1 LRGDNNWFDGDIKH
15 ASSALSGNTITW
27 TGSIAFTSSFAIAS
41 DNDGADPSVSA
52 PYNAV
57 NITHGSSNTITNV
70 RSQLPNTANSQIAAG
85 TIPLTV
91 LTGITSPVTKIECV
105 GGTQGAN
112 GLTQVVADGRMLV
125 DSGITLANVPSIA
138 STVRA
143 NPSAGFSICSYT
155 GTGANATFGHG
166 LNAAPEMVIIKQR
179 DGSGFWVV
187 GHTGLNYSSDQYL
200 RLNSTDSYGSAGGVA
215 WQSTAPTSSVVSIGS
230 SNQLNV
236 NNSTNIAYCFAPV
249 EGYSAMGSYTG
260 NGNAAIKPFIYL
272 GFRPAF
278 ILIKASN
285 ISGKSWII
293 CDYVRDGYNSNNAD
307 LAPDSVGG
315 ENNVVGAAN
324 SLDIFS
330 NGFQLI
336 SDNSRLNQSGATY
349 IYYAVAENPFQAN
362 GGLAR

>member
-1 LRGDNNWFDGDIKH
+1 
-15 ASSALSGNTITW
+15 
-27 TGSIAFTSSFAIAS
+27 
-41 DNDGADPSVSA
+41 
-52 PYNAV
+52 
-57 NITHGSSNTITNV
+57 
-70 RSQLPNTANSQIAAG
+70 
-85 TIPLTV
+85 
-91 LTGITSPVTKIECV
+91 
-105 GGTQGAN
+105 
-112 GLTQVVADGRMLV
+112 
-125 DSGITLANVPSIA
+125 
-138 STVRA
+138 
-143 NPSAGFSICSYT
+143 
-155 GTGANATFGHG
+155 
-166 LNAAPEMVIIKQR
+166 
-179 DGSGFWVV
+179 
-187 GHTGLNYSSDQYL
+187 
-200 RLNSTDSYGSAGGVA
+200 
-215 WQSTAPTSSVVSIGS
+215 
-230 SNQLNV
+230 
-236 NNSTNIAYCFAPV
+236 CFAPV

-362 GGLAR
+362 G